1 MLIDYVVLIGKH
13 PNTVMSDV
21 RSVESTMQK
30 TIK

>member
-13 PNTVMSDV
+13 SYTVMSDV